1 MLINPGTDYSGV
13 YFIPEYINH
22 YVTINEY
29 EINNDSQNETINI
42 AETQN
47 VKSLFSNLTSD
58 YGTWTVQ
65 YEASS
70 DSYQELT
77 DSVALTSG
85 NTLNIKLLYKINS
98 ELEELNTKLSHIAVG
113 VSEIHFTLIAQ

>member
-1 MLINPGTDYSGV
+1 MLINPGTDCSGE

-22 YVTINEY
+22 YVTINED
-29 EINNDSQNETINI
+29 EINNDSQNATINI
-42 AETQN
+42 AATQN
-47 VKSLFSNLTSD
+47 VKSLFGNLTSE

-65 YEASS
+65 YEVG

-85 NTLNIKLLYKINS
+85 NTLKIKLLYEINS
-98 ELEELNTKLSHIAVG
+98 ELEELNTQLSHIVVG
-113 VSEIHFTLIAQ
+113 VSEINFTLTAQ